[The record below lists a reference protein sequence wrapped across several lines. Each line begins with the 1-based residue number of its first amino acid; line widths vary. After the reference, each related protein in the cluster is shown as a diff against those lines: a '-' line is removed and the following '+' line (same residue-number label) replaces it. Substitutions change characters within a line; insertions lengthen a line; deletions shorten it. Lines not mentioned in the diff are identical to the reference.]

1 MLKLVIPMLLV
12 ALTGCGGGGGATS
25 TVAISNNADYS
36 VGSKESVAVT
46 INGSQQIV
54 ATTAPTVS
62 TTTPTVS
69 ATVSAVTRV
78 LLSSIGSVSIKTLI
92 PSLASAKFDGI
103 GGQYVILSG
112 WYAGSL
118 DAPPVKIYRIATT
131 GDSEDVTSTVLGSN
145 FAISVN
151 YPLIADFNGD
161 GIDDVFFPGF
171 TDEPGILENPSVAF
185 LSRYGQAHEKIQLDG
200 LTWTHGAT
208 VVDVNRD
215 GWPDVVTQQGN
226 MWINNQGRGFSYRER
241 TIGKNVVGSGMC
253 SGDFDGSGDVQ
264 IVVTDVMNQSGGLPL
279 NDTWIVKYNADL
291 TPRRVATLPVPYFDR
306 NSVTNERSHDVSC
319 MVADLNND
327 GRQDLVTISYL
338 FEQDSIKGAQS
349 YVQIYLNQ
357 GNFEFTESTLPGY
370 DQVVLAAYTPKIVDF
385 NQDGRPD
392 IWLMNTAQS
401 GASANQIWI
410 NNGAGGFEQRRSAEI
425 ESLLFDFRTLVN
437 GDRNVKGIMLPVK
450 VDNKWNF
457 FVTSLTGTYN
467 NYRVHMGYAKTQW
480 SIQ

>member
-1 MLKLVIPMLLV
+1 MWKLVIPALAV
-12 ALTGCGGGGGATS
+12 ALAGCGGGGGSNTNAVVPT
-25 TVAISNNADYS
+25 SNNANYS
-36 VGSKESVAVT
+36 VSSAEAVAVT
-46 INGSQQIV
+46 TDNSQKIV
-54 ATTAPTVS
+54 AIITATTTATS
-62 TTTPTVS
+62 ASITTART
-69 ATVSAVTRV
+69 
-78 LLSSIGSVSIKTLI
+78 LLSSIGSAVVKTLI
-92 PSLASAKFDGI
+92 PSLVSAKFDGI

-131 GDSEDVTSTVLGSN
+131 GDSEDVTSTVLGGN
-145 FAISVN
+145 FAISVM

-161 GIDDVFFPGF
+161 AIDDVFFPGF
-171 TDEPGILENPSVAF
+171 TDAPGILENPSVAF
-185 LSRYGQAHEKIQLDG
+185 LSRPGQAHEKIQLDG

-215 GWPDVVTQQGN
+215 GWPDVISQQGN

-241 TIGKNVVGSGMC
+241 TIGKNVVGSGLC

-279 NDTWIVKYNADL
+279 NDTWIVKYNTDL
-291 TPRRVATLPVPYFDR
+291 TPRRVAALPVPYFDR
-306 NSVTNERSHDVSC
+306 DSVTSERSHDVSC

-327 GRQDLVTISYL
+327 GRQDIVTISYL
-338 FEQDSIKGAQS
+338 FEQGSAKGAQS

-370 DQVVLAAYTPKIVDF
+370 DQVVLASYTPKFFDF

-410 NNGAGGFEQRRSAEI
+410 NNGAGGFEQQRSAEI
-425 ESLLFDFRTLVN
+425 ESLLSDFRTLVN
-437 GDRNVKGIMLPVK
+437 GDRNIKGIMLPVR

-457 FVTSLTGTYN
+457 FVTSVTGTYN